1 MYTHFMLKAELHRA
15 LEGIVSGLGSTA
27 SFTVD
32 YPPKDAASTADY
44 ATNVALAAAK
54 DLGKKP
60 VEVAEE
66 IASKLREAALPMIES
81 VSVAG
86 PGFINI
92 ALVPSFFAETIARI
106 LSDGEGWGSNASRE
120 GDRVIVEYTSPNLFK
135 PLHVGNLMANI
146 IGESVRRLVGALGAK
161 VVRVN
166 YVSDIGLTVAKGV
179 WGLKKIGS
187 DGSDIGKLGEAY
199 LAGSAA
205 YDEDVA
211 AKDEIDAINR
221 ALYAGDDR
229 ELNALREKGTATSF
243 VHLME
248 LCRML
253 GTEKFDLVLKES
265 ESGPIGR
272 DIVRSHIED
281 GIFEE
286 SDGAIV
292 FRGEKYG
299 LHTRVFINSAGL
311 PTYEAKDV
319 GVAKLKQDRAPFDQS
334 IVVTGAEQREY
345 FRVVNKAIE
354 EVFPNLRQKLMHIPN
369 GFLTLPSGK
378 KMSSRKGG
386 VLTGESV
393 LEELVSRT
401 AEKSAG
407 RELADARRTH
417 EQVAT
422 AAIKYV
428 ILKQALGKNVIFDM
442 EQSLSFEGDS
452 GPYLQYA
459 YVRTASI
466 LRKAK
471 EEGVAPDAHGAHGAP
486 FDLERL
492 LIRFPEAVERAAGEY
507 EPHHVAQ
514 YLTELAGEFNSWY
527 ASSKVLDGTDEAP
540 YKLAIVEAVGQTLKN
555 GLYLLGIQAPEQM

>member
-1 MYTHFMLKAELHRA
+1 MLKAELHRVIG
-15 LEGIVSGLGSTA
+15 EIVEGLGSSA
-27 SFTVD
+27 AFTVD
-32 YPPKDAASTADY
+32 YPPKDAALSADY
-44 ATNVALAAAK
+44 ATNAALAAAQ
-54 DLGKKP
+54 DLKKP
-60 VEVAEE
+60 PREVADL
-66 IASKLREAALPMIES
+66 IAERLRKAELPMVKDITI
-81 VSVAG
+81 AG

-92 ALVPSFFAETIARI
+92 TLATQFFADTVARV
-106 LSDGEGWGSNASRE
+106 LSDGEGWGYSVARE
-120 GDRVIVEYTSPNLFK
+120 GDRVVVEYTSPNLFK

-146 IGESVRRLVGALGAK
+146 VGESVCRLVSAHGAK
-161 VVRVN
+161 VLRVN
-166 YVSDIGLTVAKGV
+166 YVSNIGLTVAKGV
-179 WGLKKIGS
+179 WGLKKSGS
-187 DGSDIGKLGEAY
+187 DGSNIDVLGEAY
-199 LAGSAA
+199 LAGSMA
-205 YDEDVA
+205 YEKDPQ
-211 AKDEIDAINR
+211 AKEEIDAINR
-221 ALYAGDDR
+221 TLYAGNDK
-229 ELNALREKGTATSF
+229 ELNALWEKGSTTSF
-243 VHLME
+243 SHLME

-253 GTEKFDLVLKES
+253 GTEEFDLTLRES
-265 ESGPIGR
+265 ESGPVGR
-272 DIVRSHIED
+272 DIVREHVAD

-319 GVAKLKQDRAPFDQS
+319 GVAKLKQDAMPFDQS

-345 FRVVNKAIE
+345 FKVVHKAIE
-354 EVFPNLRQKLMHIPN
+354 EVFPALRQKLMHIPN

-393 LEELVSRT
+393 LEELVSRV
-401 AEKSAG
+401 AEKSSG
-407 RELADARRTH
+407 RDLGDNRSTH
-417 EQVAT
+417 EQIAT

-428 ILKQALGKNVIFDM
+428 ILKQGLGKNVVFDM

-471 EEGVAPDAHGAHGAP
+471 GEGVAPDAHGPREMPGE
-486 FDLERL
+486 LERL
-492 LIRFPEAVERAAGEY
+492 LTRYPEVVERAAGEY

-514 YLTELAGEFNSWY
+514 YLTELSSAFNSWY
-527 ASSKVLDGTDEAP
+527 ASTKVLDGTDKAP
-540 YKLAIVEAVGQTLKN
+540 YKLAVVEATGQTLKN
-555 GLYLLGIQAPEQM
+555 GLYLLGIEAPEQM